1 MKLSESQIQ
10 QIENYLDRKELFQ
23 LDVRMEVLDHI
34 IAGIEKAIQEEDI
47 DFESAFATEKEKWQK
62 DLNGYSSS
70 WIGWVWSGPKIVIKK
85 CESWIKKT
93 YLISFIC
100 MLCIGLPIY
109 FWIDG
114 LTEVTVRVINMV
126 IGIGYYG
133 FILWCIWAY
142 YRMKNGAFKT
152 THLYLFGVQSVGALF
167 LYLMFNLFFSFRD
180 MI

>member
-1 MKLSESQIQ
+1 
-10 QIENYLDRKELFQ
+10 
-23 LDVRMEVLDHI
+23 
-34 IAGIEKAIQEEDI
+34 
-47 DFESAFATEKEKWQK
+47 
-62 DLNGYSSS
+62 
-70 WIGWVWSGPKIVIKK
+70 
-85 CESWIKKT
+85 
-93 YLISFIC
+93 

-114 LTEVTVRVINMV
+114 LTEVIVRVINMV

-142 YRMKNGAFKT
+142 YRMKNGGAFKT